1 MRKTLFCSLFIA
13 AASVFTTVNASAQN
27 IEKPTIQ
34 GKTSYAVFV
43 DQTTLDKCRAEINSY
58 KAVVESEGLPTFIVS
73 NNWNSPEEVKDVL
86 KDLYKNNNLEGAFFI
101 GDIPIAMVTKAQH
114 LTTAFKLSERE
125 NPLFESSVP
134 TDRFYD
140 DFDLEFDFIKDSTNG
155 LFFYYQ
161 LSPVSPQYIEC
172 DIYSARLRPQ
182 ASNGDKYEQISK
194 YLKKAVA
201 VHKEH
206 NHFDTFVSFTGHG
219 SHSECLKAWRFEQQ
233 ALLEQYP
240 NTFNKYNKAKFI
252 RYSMDNYT
260 KDYVIRELRR
270 DDLDFMVIHGH
281 GMPERQYLETSPN
294 EIKMDHSEYI
304 KYDMRE
310 LMRNPR
316 RNGPEKVAKLAE
328 KWGLDST
335 WYAGYNTPEMIAK
348 DSIEDARTG
357 ILIGDVNAIAP
368 NARFVIMDC
377 CYNGD
382 YRYDDFIAGKYIM
395 ADGKCVA
402 AFANSVNVLQDISTF
417 DLMGLL
423 GQGARLG
430 NWAKYNNILESHI
443 YGDPTFHF
451 HAPHGHAHAGHGHN
465 HSHDIND
472 MMANNSNDFW
482 FEHINHHNA
491 DVQNVAL
498 IKLFVNNYRGI
509 EDLLLSK
516 VKESPYSIVR
526 WNALKLLEK
535 TNSKQWYEAL
545 KIAYNDNLEFT
556 RRIAVNRMGA
566 IGNPDFLPYMIDAYV
581 NDYSAIRIKFNLQ
594 QSFRCFDKEL
604 VLAEID
610 KYFAD
615 KSFYLAETFKKE
627 LIKIAESDY
636 AGDALEDIKKKD
648 SKLRN
653 RVSSVLFLRN
663 CQYHQIVG
671 ELLTIIQDK
680 DEDPELKQYI
690 VESLAWFRKSKERA
704 KILSVMEKMLAE
716 KDFATPGMERELI
729 QACTRL
735 KSVK

>member
-1 MRKTLFCSLFIA
+1 MMRKINSILMVLMLLPMFSLA
-13 AASVFTTVNASAQN
+13 KHT

-34 GKTSYAVFV
+34 GKTSYAVVV
-43 DQTTLDKCRAEINSY
+43 DQTTLEKCRAEIDSY
-58 KAVVESEGLPTFIVS
+58 KAQVESEGLPTFIVS
-73 NNWNSPEEVKDVL
+73 DDWSSPEDIKNIL
-86 KDLYKNNNLEGAFFI
+86 KDLHKNNNLEGAFFV

-125 NPLFESSVP
+125 NPLFDASVP

-155 LFFYYQ
+155 LFYYYQ

-182 ASNGDKYEQISK
+182 STNGDKYEQISK

-206 NHFDTFVSFTGHG
+206 NHFDTYVSFTGHG

-281 GMPERQYLETSPN
+281 GMPERQYLETAPN
-294 EIKMDHSEYI
+294 EIKMDHYEYI
-304 KYDMRE
+304 KYDLRNYMRDT
-310 LMRNPR
+310 R
-316 RNGPEKVAKLAE
+316 RNGAERAKKLAE

-335 WYAGYNTPEMIAK
+335 WYASHDSVEMMQK
-348 DSIEDARTG
+348 DSTEEARTG
-357 ILIGDVNAIAP
+357 ILVGDVDAIAP

-377 CYNGD
+377 CFNGD
-382 YRYDDFIAGKYIM
+382 FRYDEFIAGKYIM
-395 ADGKCVA
+395 TEGKCIA

-443 YGDPTFHF
+443 HGDPTFHF
-451 HAPHGHAHAGHGHN
+451 HAPHGHAHGGHEHM
-465 HSHDIND
+465 DIND
-472 MMANNSNDFW
+472 MMAINSNDFW
-482 FEHINHHNA
+482 LKHINHTNA

-498 IKLFVNNYRGI
+498 IKLLENNYKGV
-509 EDLLLSK
+509 EDILLAK
-516 VKESPYSIVR
+516 VKESPYSVVR
-526 WNALKLLEK
+526 CNAMKLLEK
-535 TNSKQWYEAL
+535 TNSPQWHEAL
-545 KIAYNDNLEFT
+545 KVAYNDNLEFT
-556 RRIAVNRMGA
+556 RRIAVHRMGA
-566 IGNPDFLPYMIDAYV
+566 CGNPEFIPYLIDAFV
-581 NDYSAIRIKFNLQ
+581 NDYAAIRVKFNLT
-594 QSFRCFDKEL
+594 QSIRCFDKDL
-604 VLAEID
+604 VLAEIE

-615 KSFYLAETFKKE
+615 KSFYLADHYKQE
-627 LIKIAESDY
+627 LIKLANGDY
-636 AGDALEDIKKKD
+636 ALDAIESIKKKD
-648 SKLRN
+648 QKASRRIL
-653 RVSSVLFLRN
+653 SVLFLRN
-663 CQYHQIVG
+663 LQYHQIVDD
-671 ELLTIIQDK
+671 LLTIIQDK
-680 DEDPELKQYI
+680 DEDALVRTYI
-690 VESLAWFRKSKERA
+690 VESLAWFRRSTENQ
-704 KILSVMEKMLAE
+704 KIVSVMEKMLAE
-716 KDFATPGMERELI
+716 KNFADASMERELI

-735 KSVK
+735 KSLK